1 MQAIKPIFLNREDL
15 TAPSS
20 TMTTCGQVSFY
31 SHRAPDKDTDNEDSI
46 AILQPA
52 PDILVLVVA
61 DGLGG
66 ERAGSEASRIA
77 VESMHESIRNVDQ
90 ADGLREGILSGFE
103 HANNA
108 VRALG
113 IGAATTLAVVEI
125 RGRQMRAYHVGDSAI
140 LVCGQRGKDKFQSLA
155 HSPTAYAVEAGLLDE
170 SDAMQHEHRHLVSNV
185 VGSEEMHID
194 MGPLLELADRDT
206 VLLASDGLT
215 DNLYYEEIVE
225 VVRHGKLELAASQL
239 LARSIKRMH
248 GEEASHPGKPDDL
261 TFVLF
266 RPGAAS

>member
-1 MQAIKPIFLNREDL
+1 MA
-15 TAPSS
+15 
-20 TMTTCGQVSFY
+20 FY
-31 SHRAPDKDTDNEDSI
+31 THRSPDKDTDNEDSI
-46 AILQPA
+46 VILQPA

-77 VESMHESIRNVDQ
+77 VESMYASVRSVDQ
-90 ADGLREGILSGFE
+90 ADGLREAILSGFE
-103 HANNA
+103 QANSA

-185 VGSEEMHID
+185 VGSEEMHIS
-194 MGPLLELADRDT
+194 MGPLIKLAKRDT

-225 VVRHGKLELAASQL
+225 IVRHGKLDIAASTL
-239 LARSIKRMH
+239 LAESIKRMR

-261 TFVLF
+261 TFILF
-266 RPGAAS
+266 RPTLPG

>member
-1 MQAIKPIFLNREDL
+1 MFLNRGNLE
-15 TAPSS
+15 APDSVA
-20 TMTTCGQVSFY
+20 TDCGQVTFY
-31 SHRAPDKDTDNEDSI
+31 THRAPDKETDNEDSI

-77 VESMHESIRNVDQ
+77 VESMQDSISGVDQ
-90 ADGLREGILSGFE
+90 ADGLREGVLSGFE
-103 HANNA
+103 QANNA

-155 HSPTAYAVEAGLLDE
+155 HSPTAYAVEAGFLDE
-170 SDAMQHEHRHLVSNV
+170 SDAMQHEHRHLVTNV
-185 VGSEEMHID
+185 VGSEEMHIS
-194 MGPLLELADRDT
+194 MGPLVELADRDT

-225 VVRHGKLELAASQL
+225 IVRHGKLEQAASAL
-239 LARSIKRMH
+239 LAESLKRMH

-261 TFVLF
+261 TFVIF
-266 RPGAAS
+266 RPSLPG